1 MKIQKKLII
10 LICLFILFSVLL
22 VIFLNK
28 NNNQID
34 LMNYPR
40 FLNDPLV
47 VIDDKAPQEDI
58 KSAKLV
64 AESLNIE
71 NLTNYLSIQSIFN
84 KDAIYIGTCDL
95 EPRNKF
101 TDIYVDCLSLK
112 QNQARIRLVSPEQED
127 TKIIFVV
134 GKTINNTRKAAEI
147 LANYKKYKLKGNNI
161 EVNTINNETILKVS
175 NWK

>member
-112 QNQARIRLVSPEQED
+112 QNQARIRLVSPEQE
-127 TKIIFVV
+127 
-134 GKTINNTRKAAEI
+134 KAAEI